1 MVENKTDV
9 GGQVCALMPDTGQVV
24 AGGGVVIVMLT
35 VKTAEQLN
43 WLETA

>member
-24 AGGGVVIVMLT
+24 AGGGGSNSHV
-35 VKTAEQLN
+35 N
-43 WLETA
+43 S

>member
-9 GGQVCALMPDTGQVV
+9 GHKVCTPMPDIEQVV
-24 AGGGVVIVMLT
+24 VVVIVVMLIT
-35 VKTAEQLN
+35 KMAEQVN